1 MSNEVK
7 GKLGIVC
14 AICVVLIVVGA
25 VAGWQLYEIFTE
37 TSTVVGSPGEIL
49 EGGFE
54 LSDDESVFFSYTV
67 DALTFDIDDNG
78 NYTQTITFEP
88 MDNFVGK
95 NVAGL
100 QALQIPESTGTGFGH
115 FMADIIADVKKS
127 IQNKSEAQ
135 RKANETLAGLREQL
149 AAAMTIEEVD
159 ALMSASQ
166 DLPQVLKKPFFE
178 EMKKSLADKG
188 FTYDGKS
195 KKFIENETAA

>member
-54 LSDDESVFFSYTV
+54 LSDDESVFFSYTI
-67 DALTFDIDDNG
+67 DALTFDIDDKG

-88 MDNFVGK
+88 MTYDATGYEYDFYFNGQRAASAATVGRINARMDYVFYLPDGAEYNAEL
-95 NVAGL
+95 NVSLTFLNDRTELTLTVADRETTGYLNQMTRSGL
-100 QALQIPESTGTGFGH
+100 SVVVVASPLEGGFALSGS
-115 FMADIIADVKKS
+115 ADIEGV
-127 IQNKSEAQ
+127 
-135 RKANETLAGLREQL
+135 
-149 AAAMTIEEVD
+149 
-159 ALMSASQ
+159 
-166 DLPQVLKKPFFE
+166 VL
-178 EMKKSLADKG
+178 DKDHIV
-188 FTYDGKS
+188 F
-195 KKFIENETAA
+195 